1 MKKVKKLKKSWVNDE
16 VLHLIA
22 LRGEMELEFAKNAKK
37 KNVKFVIIHLN
48 FFFQIIKFKLGQFNQ
63 PFKVPPFAPF
73 DFVQFGHYED

>member
-37 KNVKFVIIHLN
+37 IKCKICYHPFK
-48 FFFQIIKFKLGQFNQ
+48 FFFPNNQIQIGPIQSAF
-63 PFKVPPFAPF
+63 
-73 DFVQFGHYED
+73 

>member
-37 KNVKFVIIHLN
+37 
-48 FFFQIIKFKLGQFNQ
+48 
-63 PFKVPPFAPF
+63 
-73 DFVQFGHYED
+73 